1 MKELEPH
8 PTGED
13 WRWDQTDFFDF
24 LDLPFFRGFGFAFMS
39 TSIACSK
46 LNGKSDP
53 GLAFGMRPPWASG
66 VGRSSLCISSE
77 HSSLRRAQH
86 SAMTSAKMSGFFP

>member
-39 TSIACSK
+39 TSIACSRD
-46 LNGKSDP
+46 LHGQAELDDLRFVFHLSTVHC
-53 GLAFGMRPPWASG
+53 G
-66 VGRSSLCISSE
+66 VLSIL
-77 HSSLRRAQH
+77 Q
-86 SAMTSAKMSGFFP
+86 